1 MTTLREIHDDNLIIT
16 LDQLKNDS
24 QLIRNIEI
32 RLKDLGLISSD
43 DVNGAWDNITETALK
58 TFCQVVFLNSMT
70 TGLFGR
76 TFAKKI
82 IEMPGPIT
90 TAKPNQAVTLDLKG
104 SVGQNGN
111 NNPGDVLA
119 VKNRLVDL
127 GFSWVGRNSNINSET
142 IRTIR
147 LFQSIING
155 RTVVSGDGRIDVK
168 GFTHK
173 FLQAANAPRWQEMPN
188 GSSSEGFINFDNIQR
203 DTHDFGTDWMIEMI
217 KAAGKLYLTNH
228 RNTNTNAALIAT
240 NNLSVERGGDSPFHA
255 THESGIS
262 CDIVLPRK
270 NGTSGGITH
279 ADSRYDQNAMRAML
293 QAIRGQNEF
302 KIKQIF
308 FNDISL
314 ITEGL
319 CQSLINHDNHA
330 HIDIVPP
337 QPK

>member
-1 MTTLREIHDDNLIIT
+1 MTTLREIHDNNLIVT
-16 LDQLKNDS
+16 LEQLKDDP

-43 DVNGAWDNITETALK
+43 DVNGVWDETTEDALK
-58 TFCQVVFLNSMT
+58 TFCQIAFLNSMD

-82 IEMPGPIT
+82 IEMPGPLPNAI
-90 TAKPNQAVTLDLKG
+90 PNQAVTINLTG
-104 SVGQNGN
+104 SVGRNGN
-111 NNPGDVLA
+111 NDPNDVMA

-127 GFSWVGRNSNINSET
+127 GFSWVGRNSNVNNET

-155 RTVVSGDGRIDVK
+155 RTVVSGDGRIDVN
-168 GFTHK
+168 GFTHQ

-188 GSSSEGFINFDNIQR
+188 GSSSEGFINYDNLQR
-203 DTHDFGTDWMIEMI
+203 DTHDFGTDWMIETI
-217 KAAGKLYLTNH
+217 KAAGQLYLTNY
-228 RNTNTNAALIAT
+228 RNANTGAALIAT
-240 NNLSVERGGDSPFHA
+240 NNLSIERGGDSPFHS

-270 NGTSGGITH
+270 SGTSGGIKYTN
-279 ADSRYDQNAMRAML
+279 RQYDQNAMRAML
-293 QAIRGQNEF
+293 QAIHGQNKF
-302 KIKQIF
+302 KIKRIF

-319 CQSLINHDNHA
+319 CESLFNHDNHA
-330 HIDIVPP
+330 HIDIIPP
-337 QPK
+337 QA